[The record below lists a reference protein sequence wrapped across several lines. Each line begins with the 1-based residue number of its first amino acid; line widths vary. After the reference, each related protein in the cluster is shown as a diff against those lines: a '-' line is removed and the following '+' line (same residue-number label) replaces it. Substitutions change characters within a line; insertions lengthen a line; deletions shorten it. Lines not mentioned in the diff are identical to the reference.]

1 MKKFFTITTILC
13 MLLSSIGVCYAAVT
27 LDINSNG
34 TQTNT
39 TETQTNTTETKAP
52 SALFSDTNASDWY
65 YPHMEMLVNKGGIN
79 GYDDGTFKPN
89 DTITNAEFVKIIV
102 GIVNGKCSQGT
113 IHWAENYMNK
123 AVELGIVL
131 TDEYTSE
138 KYDEPMKRQNMAKV
152 VSRTMDKIFHENI
165 VENTDEYTVRITDW
179 EDTCSVC
186 KPDVAQAYAK
196 GVIAGMPDGS
206 FAGRSFATRAEAIT
220 MIVRMIDK
228 DYRVVMYGDVP
239 FNEKTDIMQD
249 GRMSTSRSKSFLDTT
264 LQNLTFIK
272 ENGKYYISGTFPELP
287 EGFTNE
293 LTVTITRK
301 NSPVIRLTNV
311 YTAIEEN
318 KLPNTG
324 AFKKELIG
332 VNSIDEIEYAE
343 IFMAINANNHTNDVG
358 YKYGFTGNYRITTV
372 NPNIVTYI
380 KNNGEATEELN
391 YDFSKI
397 FLW

>member
-1 MKKFFTITTILC
+1 MKKFLTITTILC
-13 MLLSSIGVCYAAVT
+13 MFLSSIGVCYAAVT

-34 TQTNT
+34 TQTT
-39 TETQTNTTETKAP
+39 TTETKAQ

-102 GIVNGKCSQGT
+102 GIVNGECSQGT
-113 IHWAENYMNK
+113 THWAENYMNK

-131 TDEYTSE
+131 ADEYTSE

-165 VENTDEYTVRITDW
+165 VENTEEYTDRITDW

-220 MIVRMIDK
+220 MIVRLIDK
-228 DYRVVMYGDVP
+228 DYRVVMYGNVS
-239 FNEKTDIMQD
+239 FNEKTDIMKD
-249 GRMSTSRSKSFLDTT
+249 GRMTTSKSKNFLDVT
-264 LQNLTFIK
+264 LDSIKFIN
-272 ENGKYYISGTFPELP
+272 ENGKYYISGTFPNLP
-287 EGFTNE
+287 DGFTNDFDV
-293 LTVTITRK
+293 LITRK
-301 NSPVIRLTNV
+301 NAPLINV
-311 YTAIEEN
+311 T
-318 KLPNTG
+318 TG
-324 AFKKELIG
+324 FTTFGEDKISGIGTFKKELI
-332 VNSIDEIEYAE
+332 VLTSVSDIEYVE
-343 IFMAINANNHTNDVG
+343 IFMAIKATEHNNETG

-372 NPNIVTYI
+372 NPNKITFS
-380 KNNGEATEELN
+380 KNNGEQSEILE
-391 YDFSKI
+391 YDFSRI
-397 FLW
+397 FQW

>member
-1 MKKFFTITTILC
+1 MKKFLAMATILC

-34 TQTNT
+34 TQTT
-39 TETQTNTTETKAP
+39 TTETKAP

-65 YPHMEMLVNKGGIN
+65 YPHMKMLVSKGGIN

-102 GIVNGKCSQGT
+102 GIVNGGCSQGT

-165 VENTDEYTVRITDW
+165 VENTDEYTGRITDW
-179 EDTCSVC
+179 EGTCSVC

-220 MIVRMIDK
+220 MIVRLIDK
-228 DYRVVMYGDVP
+228 DYRVVMYGNVS
-239 FNEKTDIMQD
+239 FNEKTDIMED
-249 GRMSTSRSKSFLDTT
+249 GRMTTSKSKNFLDVT
-264 LQNLTFIK
+264 LDSIKFIK
-272 ENGKYYISGTFPELP
+272 ENGKFYVVGTFPNLP
-287 EGFTNE
+287 DGFTNE
-293 LTVTITRK
+293 FDVLITRK
-301 NSPVIRLTNV
+301 NASLINV
-311 YTAIEEN
+311 TTGFTTFEED
-318 KLPNTG
+318 KISGIGT
-324 AFKKELIG
+324 FKKELIG
-332 VNSIDEIEYAE
+332 LTSVSDIEYVE
-343 IFMAINANNHTNDVG
+343 IFMAIKATEHNNETG
-358 YKYGFTGNYRITTV
+358 YKYGFIGNYRITTV
-372 NPNIVTYI
+372 NPNEITFS
-380 KNNGEATEELN
+380 KNNGEQSEIFE
-391 YDFSKI
+391 YDFSRI
-397 FLW
+397 FQW